1 MMAPVRPHRLHRL
14 HRPINFVLALALL
27 LASTLGLMHG
37 TVHAPGL
44 QQVETAQQATAGDAA
59 SLHGWVH
66 QLFDH
71 HDGDQ
76 CRLYDQLSGGCA
88 ALGVPPV
95 VLALALPAASLPC
108 FLGRAPCAPFAHF
121 EARGPPALR

>member
-1 MMAPVRPHRLHRL
+1 MITPVRLHRL
-14 HRPINFVLALALL
+14 HRPIDFVLALALL
-27 LASTLGLMHG
+27 LASTLGLIHG

-44 QQVETAQQATAGDAA
+44 QQLETAEAATPDGAP

-95 VLALALPAASLPC
+95 VLAPALPAAGLPC

-121 EARGPPALR
+121 EARGPPAPR